1 LNGRF
6 GTSRRRGEMSK
17 RQLLMLGWL
26 SLLLLVTGVLTG
38 CGAREGSSPRVWIDA
53 PLNSSQHEW
62 GTIQVMS
69 HSSCEGGIR
78 EVALLVNGEEY
89 RRDESPDS
97 NASLVTIVQPW
108 VPPSDGQYT
117 LQVIAYTR
125 GRVASD
131 PATVRVTIGSP
142 PGTPLPTVAHEAPT
156 PPPAEATWVVEAPS
170 VGPAAPTSTPQAPV
184 ATWTPVPPPPT
195 LEPAL
200 PTSTPRRAEIA
211 YFEAYPSNISAGGCT
226 TLRWGV
232 EYATEVYLDGDGA
245 GDHETR
251 QVCPQSTTTYTLLA
265 RSPGGEAQSSI
276 TVTVA
281 ELPTPTPAPDSAG
294 PEITNVERSAD
305 VIYFPYPNCGPVLVT
320 FTTRVS
326 DPSGV
331 DRVRLVYSVD
341 GGGLQVKDMSP
352 AGGQSYQVELKPSQV
367 GIMEYW
373 IRAWDTLG
381 NRRDGGRATLEVKS
395 CG

>member
-1 LNGRF
+1 M
-6 GTSRRRGEMSK
+6 SERRLAR
-17 RQLLMLGWL
+17 LGWL
-26 SLLLLVTGVLTG
+26 CLLLLGVALLAA
-38 CGAREGSSPRVWIDA
+38 CGAREGSSPHVWIDA
-53 PLNSSQHEW
+53 PLNGSQREW

-69 HSSCEGGIR
+69 HTSCEDGIR
-78 EVALLVNGEEY
+78 EVALLVNGQEY
-89 RRDESPDS
+89 RRDESPD
-97 NASLVTIVQPW
+97 ASATLVTIVQPW

-125 GRVASD
+125 SRVASD
-131 PATVRVTIGSP
+131 PATVQVTIGAP
-142 PGTPLPTVAHEAPT
+142 AGTPLATAAPEIPT
-156 PPPAEATWVVEAPS
+156 PPPPEATWVLETPS
-170 VGPAAPTSTPQAPV
+170 VGPAAPTSTSIPAM
-184 ATWTPVPPPPT
+184 ATSTPVPPAPT
-195 LEPAL
+195 PQPAA
-200 PTSTPRRAEIA
+200 PTATPRRPEIT

-232 EYATEVYLDGDGA
+232 EGAAEVYLNDQGV

-251 QVCPQSTTTYTLLA
+251 QVCPESTTTYALRA
-265 RSPGGEAQSSI
+265 RSAGGEAQSSV

-281 ELPTPTPAPDSAG
+281 ELPTATPTPDTAG

-305 VIYFPYPNCGPVLVT
+305 IIYFPYPNCGPIQVT
-320 FTTRVS
+320 FSARVS

-331 DRVRLVYSVD
+331 DRVRLVYSV
-341 GGGLQVKDMSP
+341 GGGQLQVKDMSP

-373 IRAWDTLG
+373 VRAWDTLD